1 MANHQ
6 IPKRA
11 RRIMDAFGIDADG
24 HTIRCRVYTHTRQG
38 HQQPMFYVV
47 QYRETAGKID
57 RDTRRTIQISGRNAQ
72 QRLDAEMAETL
83 ALFAATRALNPHA
96 AAVQAAAANR
106 NPVTRGAAS

>member
-38 HQQPMFYVV
+38 HQHPMFYVV
-47 QYRETAGKID
+47 QYREADGRID
-57 RDTRRTIQISGRNAQ
+57 RNTRRTNQISGPNAQ
-72 QRLDAEMAETL
+72 QRLDAEMDETL
-83 ALFAATRALNPHA
+83 ALFAASRVLNPDA
-96 AAVQAAAANR
+96 AATQAEADNR
-106 NPVTRGAAS
+106 KQATR